1 MLRKQQHSNFI
12 NNKERH
18 NTGIHAHMWQ
28 KLFERHYIRVLVQL
42 RHFAR
47 K

>member
-1 MLRKQQHSNFI
+1 MVTTTHNFI
-12 NNKERH
+12 NNKETH
-18 NTGIHAHMWQ
+18 NTGIHAYIWQ
-28 KLFERHYIRVLVQL
+28 KLFEGCYVLVLVQL